1 MLTMRISYV
10 TFGLLFLFFFAAACG
25 GKYIPERKLVKV
37 LAEMHQTDALL
48 DEAHIPEQASWR
60 PDSTSVYVAIL
71 DKYGYT
77 TEQLYNTL
85 SRYGSSATKSTKLY
99 DKVCKRLEK
108 QQSRVRSK
116 VEVLHRRQNRWT
128 EKSAWTLSG
137 DGDTLRL
144 PFSIPVEGTGE
155 YILEAN
161 IALYSADSASRP
173 RMTMYLYAAASNA
186 VLLRVE
192 REVQRDEAGKDYSLA
207 ITNRDGAATHV
218 RGFVFDHD
226 DDSLSCRPRYAAAKD
241 IMLRFLPSGDSGQS
255 LPSSQSSTNADTLP
269 PPVRVSV
276 IGARRPLPTDEAM
289 LFPNLRP

>member
-1 MLTMRISYV
+1 MRISHV
-10 TFGLLFLFFFAAACG
+10 AFGLLFLFFFAVACG
-25 GKYIPERKLVKV
+25 EKYIPERKLVKM

-60 PDSTSVYVAIL
+60 SDSTSVYVAIL

-85 SRYGSSATKSTKLY
+85 SRYGTSTGKSTKLY

-108 QQSRVRSK
+108 QQSHVRRK
-116 VEVLHRRQNRWT
+116 VEALHRRQNRWT
-128 EKSAWTLSG
+128 EKSEWTLPN

-144 PFSIPVEGTGE
+144 PFSIPVEGMGE

-161 IALYSADSASRP
+161 IALYGADSASRP
-173 RMTMYLYAAASNA
+173 RMTMYLYAAESNA

-226 DDSLSCRPRYAAAKD
+226 DDSLGCRPRYAAAKNV
-241 IMLRFLPSGDSGQS
+241 MLRFLPSGGSEQS
-255 LPSSQSSTNADTLP
+255 LTSSPSSASVDTLP
-269 PPVRVSV
+269 PPARVSV
-276 IGARRPLPTDEAM
+276 IGARRPLPTNEAM
-289 LFPNLRP
+289 PYPNLRP